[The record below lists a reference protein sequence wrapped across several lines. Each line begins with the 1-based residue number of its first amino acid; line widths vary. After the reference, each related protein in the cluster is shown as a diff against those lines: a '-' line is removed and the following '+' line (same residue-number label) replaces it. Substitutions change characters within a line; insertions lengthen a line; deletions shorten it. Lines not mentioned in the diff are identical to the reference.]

1 MTWIELISSLYTYK
15 QRRRMSSPI
24 ANVPSSSTF
33 FPNIKSS
40 ILPTE
45 SPSTPTSYVSLLDTS
60 QSPGKISF

>member
-1 MTWIELISSLYTYK
+1 
-15 QRRRMSSPI
+15 MSSPI
-24 ANVPSSSTF
+24 ANVPSCSTF